1 MDENLRRVFDQ
12 ARPSPEQKEAMLRR
26 LLEPERK
33 GKPMRKLK
41 KLTVVA
47 IAAALMVISCAAAV
61 VTGIDQRLLDYFG
74 ASPEQAEL
82 LAPGA
87 VPVDVTVEDNG
98 ATLRVTQ
105 VLMDRYNIM
114 IVADFTAPEGTV
126 LDMDEENDG
135 IDRGFGG
142 MEWSM
147 PELLNEAEEA
157 IDLNQS
163 WSWHTE
169 VLDDGDPLDNHLTL
183 LMRMELSEGIQPDW
197 NISGMSLHNND
208 LVRYDPQLCQYVTV
222 YSGDWSCQF
231 PVTWQDMGQIVRV
244 NQVAGQVDG
253 VDISVTGLYLS
264 PMTLQVKLERAEPVP
279 LRSDDAKPG
288 TYSRW
293 ISALN
298 VDRVTLTTKDGQTI
312 PLIELGSTGSDQD
325 LDIAFQIE
333 EITSLEQFL
342 GGTLTLRVGDGS
354 VDVPLD
360 GLVPAESVK

>member
-12 ARPSPEQKEAMLRR
+12 TRPSPEQKEAMLRR

-74 ASPEQAEL
+74 AGPEQAEL

-87 VPVDVTVEDNG
+87 VPVDVAVEDNG
-98 ATLRVTQ
+98 AALRVTQ

-163 WSWHTE
+163 WSWNTE

-208 LVRYDPQLCQYVTV
+208 LVRYDPQLCQYVT
-222 YSGDWSCQF
+222 S
-231 PVTWQDMGQIVRV
+231 
-244 NQVAGQVDG
+244 
-253 VDISVTGLYLS
+253 
-264 PMTLQVKLERAEPVP
+264 
-279 LRSDDAKPG
+279 
-288 TYSRW
+288 
-293 ISALN
+293 
-298 VDRVTLTTKDGQTI
+298 
-312 PLIELGSTGSDQD
+312 
-325 LDIAFQIE
+325 
-333 EITSLEQFL
+333 
-342 GGTLTLRVGDGS
+342 
-354 VDVPLD
+354 
-360 GLVPAESVK
+360 

>member
-12 ARPSPEQKEAMLRR
+12 ARPSPEQKETMLRR

-82 LAPGA
+82 LFPGA

-98 ATLRVTQ
+98 ATLHVTQ

-169 VLDDGDPLDNHLTL
+169 VLDDGDPMDNHLSLLFRLTL
-183 LMRMELSEGIQPDW
+183 DEGVQPDW
-197 NISGMSLHNND
+197 EIGGISMYNGD
-208 LVRYDPQLCQYVTV
+208 LMRHGENPWDIITV
-222 YSGDWSCQF
+222 WSGDWSCEVPF
-231 PVTWQDMGQIVRV
+231 TWQDIGRSIQP
-244 NQVAGQVDG
+244 NQVIGQLDG
-253 VDISVTGLYLS
+253 RDITLTDIYLS
-264 PMTLQVKLERAEPVP
+264 PLTLRIRYQRYPLGVYPPHTRTQPIDYRWNHVLE
-279 LRSDDAKPG
+279 SDN
-288 TYSRW
+288 
-293 ISALN
+293 I
-298 VDRVTLTTKDGQTI
+298 TLTTREGRTVD
-312 PLIELGSTGSDQD
+312 LIVEGYAGTSNFWDHR
-325 LDIAFQIE
+325 DIYHLA
-333 EITSLEQFL
+333 EITALEDL
-342 GGTLTLRVGDGS
+342 EGGTLNIRIEGGS

-360 GLVPAESVK
+360 GLVPAE